1 MSYARPYLLQAS
13 ILDRL
18 DALLKAHPLPKSVG
32 DRVRSTFEFLAV
44 SHVGAQAWLR
54 LVEILQR
61 ESLDPAVRKLLLPLL
76 RYYTHWRPDL
86 VNFHAIMT
94 LAESPAFA
102 RHRNYVLDY
111 VVERFVFT
119 APEAFT
125 EETLGRIEEVF
136 RGARRYRY
144 FLDSLM
150 TRPGTRETV
159 KKRIAESLV
168 NRFPLRPLAAS
179 VLKTRP
185 FKLLVIL
192 NVRIGQG
199 DEIVRLV
206 PLLQPMLEANS
217 SLSVTLVTGRPYL
230 YDNERALP
238 ISILDDQAVESVIEQ
253 HFDGVV
259 DIFEPTA
266 PEMAFRA
273 ELKARLHRYIAANRP
288 ALVIRA
294 DVGHNHFL
302 YQMVEL
308 RGRELARQYG
318 FDRRILE
325 NAYEPC
331 IRLHAEL
338 GLPHRAAEEA
348 PQTPSLLVGIPS
360 TDAEVVWRDLVGLR
374 GGGGDIGAAR

>member
-1 MSYARPYLLQAS
+1 
-13 ILDRL
+13 
-18 DALLKAHPLPKSVG
+18 
-32 DRVRSTFEFLAV
+32 V

-54 LVEILQR
+54 LLEILQR
-61 ESLDPAVRKLLLPLL
+61 ESLDPGVRKLLLPLL

-86 VNFHAIMT
+86 VNLDAIMT

-159 KKRIAESLV
+159 KKRIAGALA

-192 NVRIGQG
+192 NVRRRDCSACALAPADAGSEFVPMRRERAGRAVQKRLG
-199 DEIVRLV
+199 DVSNARQTLDPWRDFMCLDHSTLQNAWHAVSFTRSTTPRLRNVSRALSTQLSSRCRRCVCSLCGFSEV
-206 PLLQPMLEANS
+206 PF
-217 SLSVTLVTGRPYL
+217 SLCDAAQSGRTLV
-230 YDNERALP
+230 
-238 ISILDDQAVESVIEQ
+238 
-253 HFDGVV
+253 VV
-259 DIFEPTA
+259 
-266 PEMAFRA
+266 
-273 ELKARLHRYIAANRP
+273 
-288 ALVIRA
+288 
-294 DVGHNHFL
+294 
-302 YQMVEL
+302 Q
-308 RGRELARQYG
+308 
-318 FDRRILE
+318 
-325 NAYEPC
+325 
-331 IRLHAEL
+331 
-338 GLPHRAAEEA
+338 
-348 PQTPSLLVGIPS
+348 S
-360 TDAEVVWRDLVGLR
+360 
-374 GGGGDIGAAR
+374 